1 MYVNV
6 DWQETADALHA
17 RYRVERDPHVR
28 MRLHALWL
36 LRAGSRTIDDVAAVV
51 GVNPSSV
58 KSWLTWYRHGGLVE
72 VTGHRFGHAGGVV
85 AKISLEDQALLA
97 AEAADGAF
105 RSIDEARQ
113 WIRETTGLDY
123 SYWGTRS
130 LLDRLHIPAKVPRPF
145 NPKTDPA
152 AQAAWKKGA

>member
-1 MYVNV
+1 MYVKV

-72 VTGHRFGHAGGVV
+72 VTGHRLGHA
-85 AKISLEDQALLA
+85 
-97 AEAADGAF
+97 
-105 RSIDEARQ
+105 
-113 WIRETTGLDY
+113 GLDY

-130 LLDRLHIPAKVPRPF
+130 LLDRLHIHAKVPRPF
-145 NPKTDPA
+145 NPQTDPA
-152 AQAAWKKGA
+152 AQAAWKQGA